1 MNRLIVIVGPTAS
14 GKTDFSIWLAKEIRT
29 DIISADSL
37 QVYKEFNICTS
48 KPTVEQLKQVDHHLV
63 GHVPICDEYSVMRF
77 VKEARSLIKRISS
90 EGKIPIIVGGTG
102 LYIDALLNNFQ
113 FQQDC
118 CENFSENIPNEDLY
132 DTLRSLDPLAAK
144 SIHRNDFKRLRRAIN
159 FFKTFNFSILDQK
172 SNTMDAKKEFQV
184 LKFGLNFRDRNL
196 LYERINRR
204 VDNMLERGL
213 IEEIDRVRKKKFQ
226 KQLLP
231 L

>member
-29 DIISADSL
+29 EIISADSL

-48 KPTVEQLKQVDHHLV
+48 KPTLEQLEQVNHYLV
-63 GHVPICDEYSVMRF
+63 GHVPVCDEYSVVRF
-77 VKEARSLIKRISS
+77 VKEARFLIKKISS

-113 FQQDC
+113 FQHDC
-118 CENFSENIPNEDLY
+118 CDNFSENIPNEDLY
-132 DTLRSLDPLAAK
+132 DTLRNLDSLAAK
-144 SIHRNDFKRLRRAIN
+144 SIHKNDFKRLRRAIN
-159 FFKTFNFSILDQK
+159 FFKTFNFSIMDQK